1 MTRPDRARARV
12 TCTILM
18 LLGFAATARADVVTV
33 GLYAPT
39 APFPS
44 TAARVDFA
52 SKLGDEL
59 GKAIGSTA
67 SGKVFARAGDFA
79 AAVKSGEVTIALV
92 DATYLA
98 AAGGN
103 YTVLAGA
110 VRGGDTQHGWQLVA
124 RGADKIAALHGK
136 RVLVPAVAGREVDFV
151 VDVLFGGEIDKT
163 FFSKIEP
170 ATDTASALAALGLG
184 KADAAIVPA
193 GVDLPSG
200 TTVVLTLPVLSG
212 PVLVVYGNASAQR
225 KEQLAAAASA
235 FHGDATVAALKPV
248 DAEGVH
254 AIARR
259 FAPVVKRG
267 PLAVPPTR
275 LLVGELVAGR
285 TLAIDRSPPAQ
296 FVATPK

>member
-1 MTRPDRARARV
+1 MIRARARIACMAV
-12 TCTILM
+12 LS
-18 LLGFAATARADVVTV
+18 LLLVATTAAADNVTV

-52 SKLGDEL
+52 SKLGGEL
-59 GKAIGSTA
+59 GRAVGA
-67 SGKVFARAGDFA
+67 NGAGKVFARAGDFA

-110 VRGGDTQHGWQLVA
+110 VRGGETQHGWQLVA
-124 RGADKIAALHGK
+124 RGPDKIAALRGK
-136 RVLVPAVAGREVDFV
+136 RVLVPAIAGRETDFV
-151 VDVLFGGEIDKT
+151 VDVLFGGEIGRD
-163 FFSKIEP
+163 FFAKIEP
-170 ATDTASALAALGLG
+170 SPDTASALAALGLG
-184 KADAAIVPA
+184 KADAAVVPA
-193 GVDLPSG
+193 GVELPAG
-200 TTVVLTLPVLSG
+200 TQVVLTLPVLSG

-225 KEQLAAAASA
+225 KQQLAAAAA
-235 FHGDATVAALKPV
+235 GFRGDATVGSFRAV

-254 AIARR
+254 AITRR

-267 PLAVPPTR
+267 PLAVPSIR
-275 LLVGELVAGR
+275 LLVGDLVAGR
-285 TLAIDRSPPAQ
+285 TLTIERTPA
-296 FVATPK
+296 ATFAAAPK